1 MVSDEREWQIEE
13 LIHRRT
19 DLSTFVIHW
28 TRDFDSNAARG
39 NLISILKDGKIAART
54 PMGAAVRKLEEQP
67 EGGDREGALASQ
79 RVVCFTEA
87 PLEQAWSFVC
97 SIYGR
102 QVQLRPY
109 GLAFTKRRARRLGIN
124 PVWYVDATKG
134 RTWELMGG
142 VWSLVDQAI
151 QRGLHAFPEDPIAR
165 IAPFVEIMGKWD
177 RGPGDRK
184 EFWWEREWRH
194 RGDLEFKLQEIAV
207 ILCPK
212 DDMRALKGLA
222 GPSPPEEGRRVPL
235 VDPRWGLEHIIAA
248 LAGVPEEDR
257 RSV

>member
-1 MVSDEREWQIEE
+1 MMSDEREWQIEE

-28 TRDFDSNAARG
+28 TRDFDSDPARE
-39 NLISILKDGKIAART
+39 NLISMLKDGKIAART

-67 EGGDREGALASQ
+67 DGHDRQKALDSQ
-79 RVVCFTEA
+79 KVVCFTEA
-87 PLEQAWSFVC
+87 PLEQAWSFI
-97 SIYGR
+97 SNIYGR

-134 RTWELMGG
+134 RTWELMHD
-142 VWSLVDQAI
+142 VWSLVDHAI
-151 QRGLHAFPEDPIAR
+151 QPGLCAFRQDPIAR
-165 IAPFVEIMGKWD
+165 IAPFVEIMGTWEDK
-177 RGPGDRK
+177 RK

-194 RGDLEFKLQEIAV
+194 RGDLRFKLKEIAV
-207 ILCPK
+207 ILCPEY
-212 DDMRALKGLA
+212 DMDAFRTPAT
-222 GPSPPEEGRRVPL
+222 PSPSEDGRQVPL
-235 VDPRWGLEHIIAA
+235 IDPRWGLEHIIAA

-257 RSV
+257 HSV